1 MTTAASNLADDIAD
15 MLAITTS
22 AHAALDERGVP
33 AADEREPHADW
44 LANLDTRRRH
54 PGRQIAARPSD
65 MANRHLACD
74 CGWTVRLDA
83 GAVGESL
90 ARHTLVAHRRAP
102 TTTERTPRHTVNQ
115 PQEHT

>member
-15 MLAITTS
+15 MLAVTAS

-54 PGRQIAARPSD
+54 PGRQIAVRPSD
-65 MANRHLACD
+65 MARRHLLCG
-74 CGWTVRLDA
+74 CGWTIPLDA
-83 GAVGESL
+83 WAVGEAL
-90 ARHTLVAHRRAP
+90 ARHTVAAHHRAP
-102 TTTERTPRHTVNQ
+102 SATERTPRHT
-115 PQEHT
+115 EAT